1 MDNIIRKILIFVCV
15 IIATASSASAQFRY
29 GFRLGASFADARLKN
44 APGYSLVNRSGFEG
58 GIAFEYQHPSSGLA
72 ADIAILYNRY
82 NVQLKAPDG
91 ATGSF
96 GRNYLEIPLH
106 VKYKFWLSSFHD
118 LFAPLIQTGPS
129 FLMRLDDNHGR
140 AVSTN
145 GIQPGW
151 DVGVGI
157 DIVNFIQI
165 TGGYRF
171 ALSNSVKSFTG
182 CPDASIRSNGWNV
195 AATILFD
202 F

>member
-1 MDNIIRKILIFVCV
+1 MNIMAKKTLIIVCI
-15 IIATASSASAQFRY
+15 IIASVSSASAQFRY
-29 GFRLGASFADARLKN
+29 GFRLGASFSDAKMKK
-44 APGYSLVNRSGFEG
+44 APDYSLVNRSGFEG
-58 GIAFEYQHPSSGLA
+58 GIAFEYQHPNSGLA
-72 ADIAILYNRY
+72 ADVAILYNRY
-82 NVQLKAPDG
+82 NVQLKDPDG

-118 LFAPLIQTGPS
+118 LLAPLIYTGTS
-129 FLMRLDDNHGR
+129 FLMRLDDSHGR
-140 AVSTN
+140 AVAMT
-145 GIQPGW
+145 GLQPGW
-151 DVGVGI
+151 DVGIGI

-171 ALSNSVKSFTG
+171 ALSNSVKSFAG